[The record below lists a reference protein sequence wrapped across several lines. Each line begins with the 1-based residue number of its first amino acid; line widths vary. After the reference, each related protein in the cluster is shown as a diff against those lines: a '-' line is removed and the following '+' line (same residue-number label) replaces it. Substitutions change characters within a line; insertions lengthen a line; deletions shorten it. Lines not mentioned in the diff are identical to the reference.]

1 MEGLFMIMG
10 KKQKREL
17 FIVKIQMKK
26 GLIFIQER
34 VVEVHKKLDI

>member
-1 MEGLFMIMG
+1 MEGLFMILG

-26 GLIFIQER
+26 GLELMRER